1 MAGQLFC
8 DALSAGRD
16 VVQAGGLVG
25 GGASVLQRHRR
36 LVVQAA
42 VREGDAE
49 GPPDALQVRQ
59 RLEPADAQQQVP
71 QRRAG
76 LRKISYLR
84 RHELNS
90 VVRVGVLRQPSP
102 LLRHLLLGFSWP
114 QALAYL
120 QCIGRALYIVFP
132 YCHLDHEPPMA
143 LKDGSAHTDQTT
155 SLDHVTPCAG

>member
-1 MAGQLFC
+1 
-8 DALSAGRD
+8 
-16 VVQAGGLVG
+16 VVQQEPSLE
-25 GGASVLQRHRR
+25 R
-36 LVVQAA
+36 LRQVRYPQAA
-42 VREGDAE
+42 DEELVHKEVTFRHGAVVASLVR
-49 GPPDALQVRQ
+49 RQ
-59 RLEPADAQQQVP
+59 
-71 QRRAG
+71 
-76 LRKISYLR
+76 ISYLR